1 MIIELDNLVENED
14 GSATMQLETD
24 KEAKEYLI
32 NVGLIEMLKK
42 AIKEYKL
49 ENPIA

>member
-1 MIIELDNLVENED
+1 MLIECSDLVEQED
-14 GSATMQLETD
+14 GSAIMQVELD

-42 AIKEYKL
+42 TIKEYKL
-49 ENPIA
+49 ENV

>member
-1 MIIELDNLVENED
+1 MLIECGDLVEQED
-14 GSATMQLETD
+14 GSAIMQVELD

-42 AIKEYKL
+42 TIKEYKL
-49 ENPIA
+49 ENPIT

>member
-1 MIIELDNLVENED
+1 MLIECSDLVEQED
-14 GSATMQLETD
+14 GSAIMQVELD

-42 AIKEYKL
+42 TIEEYKL
-49 ENPIA
+49 ENPIT